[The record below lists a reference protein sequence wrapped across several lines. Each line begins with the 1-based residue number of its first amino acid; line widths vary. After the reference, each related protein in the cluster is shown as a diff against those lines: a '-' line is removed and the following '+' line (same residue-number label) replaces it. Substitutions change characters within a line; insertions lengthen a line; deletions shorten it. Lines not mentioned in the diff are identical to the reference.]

1 MSTMIY
7 IVDDDEALRD
17 ATVLFLRVHR
27 IPSLSFG
34 SAEEFLAAVQP
45 DWSGCLLLDL
55 KLGGMGGLELQQ
67 ELNRRGVALPIV
79 IVTAHGDVAA
89 TRAALKAGAFDFLEK
104 PVDND
109 LLLEVVGNA
118 ASWDERR
125 RHQAAEAQQRQ
136 ERIERLT
143 QRERQVLELVALG
156 HNHREISQALGISAR
171 TVEVY
176 KSRMMEKLQART
188 LADVIRLAAGTGLAP
203 ADP

>member
-1 MSTMIY
+1 MIY
-7 IVDDDEALRD
+7 IVDDDAALRD
-17 ATVLFLRVHR
+17 ATALFLRVHN
-27 IPSLSFG
+27 IPSLSFS
-34 SAEEFLAAVQP
+34 SAEEFLEAMEP
-45 DWSGCLLLDL
+45 SWSGCLLLDL
-55 KLGGMGGLELQQ
+55 KLGGMSGLELQQ
-67 ELNRRGVALPIV
+67 ELTRRAITLPIV
-79 IVTAHGDVAA
+79 IVSAHGDVAA

-109 LLLEVVGNA
+109 LLLEVLANA

-125 RHQAAEAQQRQ
+125 RGLAAEAQQRQ

-156 HNHREISQALGISAR
+156 RSHREISQVLGISAR

-188 LADVIRLAAGTGLAP
+188 LADVIRLAAGAGP
-203 ADP
+203 ASAES